1 MSLSEHAF
9 FLNMWS
15 FSEYS
20 VQQNGLFQGNLLSGT
35 KFTQLGVV
43 LTATVS
49 KWQFFSWFEL
59 NFWGMNLEQ
68 YAT

>member
-49 KWQFFSWFEL
+49 KWQFFS
-59 NFWGMNLEQ
+59 
-68 YAT
+68 